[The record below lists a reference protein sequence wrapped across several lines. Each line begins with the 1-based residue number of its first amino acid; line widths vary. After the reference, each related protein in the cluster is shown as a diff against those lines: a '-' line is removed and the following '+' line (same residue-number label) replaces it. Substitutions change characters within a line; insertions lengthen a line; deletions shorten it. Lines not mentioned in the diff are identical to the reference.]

1 MAPQDLSRSG
11 VGECTTTFG
20 VDTKVKD
27 IENMEDMEGTTWGI
41 KMKQGA
47 EQSRTSGMVKADM
60 IMM

>member
-1 MAPQDLSRSG
+1 MAPQDLFRSG
-11 VGECTTTFG
+11 VGEYTTTFG

-47 EQSRTSGMVKADM
+47 EQSRTSGIVKADM